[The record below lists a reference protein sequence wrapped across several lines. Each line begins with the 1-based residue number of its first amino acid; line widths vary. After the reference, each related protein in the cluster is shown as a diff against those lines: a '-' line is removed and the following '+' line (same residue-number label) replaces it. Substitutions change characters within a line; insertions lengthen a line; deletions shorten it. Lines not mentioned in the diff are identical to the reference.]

1 MDLRLK
7 ANLNCIRIQ
16 LLTPLYFY
24 LLKYN
29 YLQLQF
35 TITIYL
41 QFILLEYNYPLYFL
55 ELLNE
60 SSIFA
65 YYVTSC
71 ILYRWWT
78 PDFVQIYQRSNEVF
92 DQQTLRQRINFQLT
106 WKLSN
111 VRMIILEMYHQPQK
125 YNIEQ

>member
-24 LLKYN
+24 LLEYN
-29 YLQLQF
+29 YLQLQL

-71 ILYRWWT
+71 G